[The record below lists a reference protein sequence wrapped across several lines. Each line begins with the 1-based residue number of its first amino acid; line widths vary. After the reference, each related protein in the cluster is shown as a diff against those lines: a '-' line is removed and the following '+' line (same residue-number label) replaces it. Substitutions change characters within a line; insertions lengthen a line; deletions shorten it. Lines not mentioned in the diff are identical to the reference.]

1 MSNSNPY
8 QAPEPPADSTETRE
22 GVSALPAMPEVG
34 SPTNIR
40 FGVLGFAVSMSLLLY
55 LHRFALSVAMPPIK
69 AELGLDDEQLGIATG
84 VFFYVYALAQVPAGV
99 LSDRL
104 GARLTLTLYVVLWS
118 LALGGMG
125 FIGGLYSLVIFRGL
139 LGLAQAGAYPC
150 IASVN
155 KRWFPVHRRG
165 IANSLTTMGGRTG
178 GMLATLLTPQLML
191 LVGIVAGLQTG
202 QWRWVFATYAILG
215 VAWALG
221 FYGFFRESP
230 DEHPRCN
237 DDERRFIRGGETPPR
252 DSNSSPARMPVLPV
266 VAMAR
271 SRTMWLLCGISIFV
285 NFGWIFLVTFLP
297 TYLTSVHKYSLAQV
311 GFLAAL
317 PGLASMLGGVLGGIS
332 TDFLVRNVGLVWGRR
347 TTGLVATIGAGM
359 AYLGCLAIDHPIALV
374 ALFAGAGFLI
384 DFGLGSLWAVYQDI
398 AGKQVASILGFANM
412 CGNLAAGFFPWVI
425 GIYAKQG
432 QWNAV
437 FVMSAGALFVTASCW
452 LFVDPRQKL
461 AAD

>member
-1 MSNSNPY
+1 MTNSNPY
-8 QAPEPPADSTETRE
+8 QAPAAGDTARGSTPGEMFADPAGD
-22 GVSALPAMPEVG
+22 GG
-34 SPTNIR
+34 KPTNIR

-69 AELGLDDEQLGIATG
+69 TELGLDDEQLGIATG

-118 LALGGMG
+118 LALAGMG

-191 LVGIVAGLQTG
+191 LVGLVAGMQSG
-202 QWRWVFATYAILG
+202 QWRWVFAMYAILG

-230 DEHPRCN
+230 DEHARCN
-237 DDERRFIRGGETPPR
+237 DQERRFIRGA
-252 DSNSSPARMPVLPV
+252 DSPAPEANVSRAGLPVLPV
-266 VAMAR
+266 AAMAR
-271 SRTMWLLCGISIFV
+271 SRTMWLLCGISVFV

-317 PGLASMLGGVLGGIS
+317 PGLASMLGGVLGGVS
-332 TDFLVRNVGLVWGRR
+332 TDFLVKNVGLVWGRR

-359 AYLGCLAIDHPIALV
+359 AYLGCLALDHPIALV

-437 FVMSAGALFVTASCW
+437 FLMSAAALFVTASCW